1 MTATPGDGGRSK
13 LVLGVYVVTAA
24 GLVPGRGHAEVAVGA
39 IEGGANAVQLRAPE
53 HRDEELL
60 PLARELAERC
70 RERGV
75 LFIVDDR
82 LELALASGAA
92 GVHLGQGDP
101 WPEARARLGPELVL
115 GVSVQDREQAAAAA
129 AAGAD
134 YLGVTVFASA
144 TKPEAVP
151 LGLEGMRVISA
162 ATRLPVVG
170 IGGIDAA
177 NARQVLDAGAAGVA
191 VVSAVAAAADPVAAT
206 RRLVA
211 AVRGTTGAP
220 RFHR

>member
-1 MTATPGDGGRSK
+1 VGATRGNGERPK

-24 GLVPGRGHAEVAVGA
+24 GMVPGRGHAEVAVGA

-53 HRDEELL
+53 HQDTELL
-60 PLARELAERC
+60 PLARELADRC
-70 RERGV
+70 GERGV

-82 LELALASGAA
+82 VELALASGAA

-101 WPEARARLGPELVL
+101 WPEARARLGPDLVL
-115 GVSVQDREQAAAAA
+115 GVSVEDTEQASAAE

-134 YLGVTVFASA
+134 YLSVTVFASA

-151 LGLEGMRVISA
+151 RGLDRVREISA

-177 NARQVLDAGAAGVA
+177 NARQVLEAGAAGIA
-191 VVSAVAAAADPVAAT
+191 VVSAVAAAPDPAAAT

-220 RFHR
+220 PFHR